1 MYLDCSDGE
10 SRVVGTYDASTTTL
24 KLFNKSLEW
33 EGKQNYFPLLL
44 SHLSPSLLFLRIIQ
58 SLGSLR
64 LKRIAVTT
72 REKRENLTFRM

>member
-58 SLGSLR
+58 SPGSLR
-64 LKRIAVTT
+64 LKRIAVTI
-72 REKRENLTFRM
+72 RAKRENLTFRM